1 MIYFKPTDVGYMLL
15 LQGHGFSVDFC
26 SSRESFLSVD
36 GGGIYGDSHS
46 VSAIISFLAANY
58 EDKKILGR
66 MVNLLKAISQ
76 LSYKAQRIWISLT
89 ADRLEEFNKFY
100 EDVATNRKYWK
111 VRKLL
116 RSAETGRLDGKREE
130 ESEKNNEGFLEAE
143 IFEAKS
149 DGYRVVRGAKYLDVE
164 FVFGSYGR
172 LSRLKVMV
180 EDVPRTYLPLQH
192 HETFVRMAWKEGLSP
207 ECKIFMRALKLFR
220 GETQAKWMGKLCEA
234 YQQGRLEEF
243 LSQKFKGQ
251 LGKMVE
257 AEKIID
263 KGFHILDE
271 NTVLVVPSSYGPVC
285 KLTIGAD
292 GALEKAVMT
301 FPLQTPASTVSK
313 LLSKNRNAELDKL
326 EIVRTYTSALELLP
340 EERGKIVRV
349 LEKYPELE
357 KFKTAFQLNALL
369 TGDGQ
374 NGS

>member
-26 SSRESFLSVD
+26 SSRESFLSID
-36 GGGIYGDSHS
+36 GGGIYGDSYS

-76 LSYKAQRIWISLT
+76 LSYKAQHVWINLT
-89 ADRLEEFNKFY
+89 ADKLEEFNKFY
-100 EDVATNRKYWK
+100 EDVATSRKYWK

-116 RSAETGRLDGKREE
+116 RSVETGRLDGKREE

-149 DGYRVVRGAKYLDVE
+149 NGYRVVHGAKRLDVK

-172 LSRLKVMV
+172 RSCLKVTLTGIP
-180 EDVPRTYLPLQH
+180 EICLPLHH
-192 HETFVRMAWKEGLSP
+192 HETFTKMVWREGLNP
-207 ECKIFMRALKLFR
+207 KCRIFLRALRHFK
-220 GETQAKWMGKLCEA
+220 EKTQEKWMGKLCEA

-263 KGFHILDE
+263 KGYHILDE
-271 NTVLVVPSSYGPVC
+271 NTALVVPSSYGPVY
-285 KLTIGAD
+285 KLTVGAD
-292 GALEKAVMT
+292 GVLEKVVMT
-301 FPLQTPASTVSK
+301 LLSPTPAPIVSK
-313 LLSKNRNAELDKL
+313 FLSKNQNVEPNILWTTG
-326 EIVRTYTSALELLP
+326 TYFSALELSP
-340 EERGKIVRV
+340 EQRRQIASV
-349 LEKYPELE
+349 LEKHPELE
-357 KFKTAFQLNALL
+357 RFKTAFQLNALL
-369 TGDGQ
+369 AGDR
-374 NGS
+374 

>member
-1 MIYFKPTDVGYMLL
+1 MVYFKPTDTGYVLL
-15 LQGHGFSVDFC
+15 LRKHVFSVDFC

-76 LSYKAQRIWISLT
+76 LSYKAQHVWISLT
-89 ADRLEEFNKFY
+89 ADRLGVFNKFY
-100 EDVATNRKYWK
+100 EDVATSRKYWK

-116 RSAETGRLDGKREE
+116 RDAGTDKLGGRCKEE
-130 ESEKNNEGFLEAE
+130 NKENHEGFFEAE
-143 IFEAKS
+143 VFEAKS
-149 DGYRVVRGAKYLDVE
+149 DGYRVVSGAEYLDVE

-172 LSRLKVMV
+172 RLCLKVMA
-180 EDVPRTYLPLQH
+180 EDVPRTCLPLQH
-192 HETFVRMAWKEGLSP
+192 HETFVRMAWKEGLNP

-243 LSQKFKGQ
+243 LSWKFKGQ

-263 KGFHILDE
+263 KGYYILDE

-292 GALEKAVMT
+292 GTLGEVVTASSL
-301 FPLQTPASTVSK
+301 TPTLTVSK
-313 LLSKNRNAELDKL
+313 FLSRNRKVELDKL
-326 EIVRTYTSALELLP
+326 EVIETYTSVLELPTKIRGEIANALEKHL
-340 EERGKIVRV
+340 
-349 LEKYPELE
+349 ELE